1 MSDLTATA
9 WEDRYQTDNTPWD
22 LVHPA
27 PVFVGLLDSDQCPHP
42 GSMAVL
48 GCGKGHDA
56 LLFAAAGFE
65 VVGFDF
71 AQSPIEQAQATA
83 TAKNLKA
90 QFLQRDIFDLVPEFL
105 QGFDFVLE
113 HTCFCAIDP
122 SLRSQYVQLVKSL
135 LRPQGKLI
143 ALFFTHNRPGG
154 PPFGIQPAEV
164 LELFTPEFE
173 PLRFEP
179 NQQSVASR
187 QGEEYL
193 GIFQLRSQA

>member
-9 WEDRYQTDNTPWD
+9 WENRYQTENTPWD
-22 LVHPA
+22 LGCPA
-27 PVFVGLLDSDQCPHP
+27 PAFVHLLDSNQFPQL

-56 LLFAAAGFE
+56 LLFAAARFD
-65 VVGFDF
+65 VVGVDF
-71 AQSPIEQAQATA
+71 AQSPISQAQANA
-83 TAKNLKA
+83 KAKNLNV

-105 QGFDFVLE
+105 QDFDFVLE

-122 SLRSQYVQLVKSL
+122 SLRSKYVQLVKRL
-135 LRPQGKLI
+135 LRPQGTLI

-154 PPFGIQPAEV
+154 PPFGVNPSEV
-164 LELFTPEFE
+164 LATFTPDFE
-173 PLRFEP
+173 PLLFEP
-179 NQQSVASR
+179 SPHSIAKR

-193 GIFQLRSQA
+193 GIFQVRSEA

>member
-9 WEDRYQTDNTPWD
+9 WEDRYQAESTPWD
-22 LVHPA
+22 LGRPA
-27 PVFVGLLDSDQCPHP
+27 PAFEHLLDSNQAPPP
-42 GSMAVL
+42 GSIAVL

-71 AQSPIEQAQATA
+71 AQSPIEQAQASA

-105 QGFDFVLE
+105 QDFDFVLE

-122 SLRSQYVQLVKSL
+122 SLRRAYVQVVKHL
-135 LRPQGKLI
+135 LRPQGQLL

-193 GIFQLRSQA
+193 GIFQLRSEV